1 MATKKVLYR
10 TEITPRNLRS
20 MFNLIAI
27 FYNRVVK
34 SNRGKIKFSV
44 SKDDKGYGLY
54 LRIPTVHFSKPMNS
68 ILSIIVDKY
77 IAKDTYLNQDEELQD
92 EEI

>member
-1 MATKKVLYR
+1 MATKEVLYR
-10 TEITPRNLRS
+10 TEITPRNLKA
-20 MFNLIAI
+20 MFTLIAT

-34 SNRGKIKFSV
+34 SNRGKIRFSI
-44 SKDDKGYGLY
+44 SRDAKGYGLY
-54 LRIPTVHFSKPMNS
+54 LRIPTVHFSKPLNS
-68 ILSIIVDKY
+68 ILSIIIDKY